1 MRHTHRSAS
10 FKQYKRR
17 YFPVMTRFPD
27 EVPVA
32 DAIEQVRSGLAETE
46 ETEEPLYDDTTGP
59 APLET
64 DESDWQEQHQVVGDF
79 GEDDFR

>member
-1 MRHTHRSAS
+1 MTHFR
-10 FKQYKRR
+10 
-17 YFPVMTRFPD
+17 D

-32 DAIEQVRSGLAETE
+32 DAVEQIRSSLTETDE
-46 ETEEPLYDDTTGP
+46 QPLDDGEDAPGP

-79 GEDDFR
+79 GEDEFR